1 MASGSNEVFA
11 ALVVVAIASFV
22 LIYLYAEAR
31 KRQRQPP
38 GPWPWP
44 VIGNFPALGG
54 LPHQSLATLAA
65 KYGGL
70 MYLRLGSLPCIV
82 ISTAKAA
89 KEFYQTND
97 ANFSARPTKLA
108 YTMFNH
114 NEVNYKTLALT
125 SDVHHWRKLRR
136 FFNTELFSP
145 GRYAA
150 QQTTR
155 AAEIE
160 HMIKLLVEDC
170 KTTGDAVDL
179 RVWLYGVTSNT
190 MTAIFNGKRYFGTTD
205 AKMKIEREYL
215 FKMNNAMLGAMVIG
229 DFVPYLSF
237 IDRLQGTRAKFQKAT
252 EDCNRFARK
261 VFDLDKHRQQY
272 EEQKNDPSYVPNVA
286 DVFLHTPLDDGQ
298 YLPDKY
304 ILKILQELLNA
315 GTETSATLA
324 EWAMA
329 ELITRP
335 DLIKQAQAELDGAV
349 HSHRLVEETDLPNLR
364 FLQAILKETY
374 RIHPPVPLLLPHQAN
389 QATELQGY
397 HLPAGTM
404 ALVNAWA
411 IHRDPSV
418 YTNPDTFD
426 PDRFLGRPEVNHL
439 SASDYFELIPFGAGR
454 RMCPGYN
461 QGNTSSLL
469 MLANLL
475 YVFDWSLPDGK
486 HTVDMS
492 EHMGLTVGLK
502 TALVLIAKPRFE
514 LDEGPSPTA
523 IHNP

>member
-1 MASGSNEVFA
+1 MASGSNEVFG

-22 LIYLYAEAR
+22 FIYLYAEAR

-70 MYLRLGSLPCIV
+70 MYLRLV

-170 KTTGDAVDL
+170 KTTGDPVNL
-179 RVWLYGVTSNT
+179 RAWLYGVTSNT

-261 VFDLDKHRQQY
+261 VFNLDKHRQQY

-349 HSHRLVEETDLPNLR
+349 HSHRLVEETDLPNIP

-418 YTNPDTFD
+418 YTNPDIFD

-502 TALVLIAKPRFE
+502 TALVLTAKPRFE